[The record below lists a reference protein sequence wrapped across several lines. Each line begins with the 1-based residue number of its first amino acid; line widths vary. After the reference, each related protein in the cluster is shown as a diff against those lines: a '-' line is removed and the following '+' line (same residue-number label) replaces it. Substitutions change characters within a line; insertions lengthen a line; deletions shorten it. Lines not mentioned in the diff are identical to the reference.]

1 MLSVVSVRGG
11 AWPQQ
16 PLPVTRPPVVSAIK
30 PSATLDVG
38 SAQAAGASA
47 EPALEG
53 ALLARPVSLSTLPPV
68 DPAQQSEQADM
79 YRNAA
84 APERN
89 GLPPAEALA
98 QPSRG
103 QPQDAAAPDAIAE
116 ANGQQPAY
124 PGQLPKPR
132 QTPQEKAEQERIDNF
147 LSNLWQASRTVVD
160 TWQSVASVAAQA
172 ATEQASAIRR
182 SEDGADSGEVADTTG
197 TTDAQQAGAAATGRT
212 LVTDRKAALPAMLA
226 GASDKPAPLADL
238 GAAAR
243 DAVIRSAAESYTKTQ
258 QWPDTDPPLP
268 GTTLNAAI

>member
-89 GLPPAEALA
+89 GLLPAEALA
-98 QPSRG
+98 QPPRG
-103 QPQDAAAPDAIAE
+103 QPQDAATPDAIAE

-182 SEDGADSGEVADTTG
+182 SEDGADTTG

-212 LVTDRKAALPAMLA
+212 LVTDREAALPAMLA

-243 DAVIRSAAESYTKTQ
+243 DAVIRSATESYTKTQ
-258 QWPDTDPPLP
+258 RWPDTEPPPP

>member
-89 GLPPAEALA
+89 GLLPAEALA
-98 QPSRG
+98 QPPRG
-103 QPQDAAAPDAIAE
+103 QPQDTATPDAIAE

-124 PGQLPKPR
+124 PGRLPRPR
-132 QTPQEKAEQERIDNF
+132 QMPQEKAEQERIDTF
-147 LSNLWQASRTVVD
+147 LSNVWQASRTVVD

-172 ATEQASAIRR
+172 PAEQASAIRR

-243 DAVIRSAAESYTKTQ
+243 DAVIRSATESYTKTQ
-258 QWPDTDPPLP
+258 RWPDTEPPPP

>member
-89 GLPPAEALA
+89 GLLPAEALA
-98 QPSRG
+98 QPPRG
-103 QPQDAAAPDAIAE
+103 QPQDAATPDAIAE

-160 TWQSVASVAAQA
+160 TWQSMSPALAQRAADEATAS
-172 ATEQASAIRR
+172 RR

-243 DAVIRSAAESYTKTQ
+243 DAVIRSATESYTKTQ
-258 QWPDTDPPLP
+258 RWPDTEPPPP

>member
-89 GLPPAEALA
+89 GLLPAEALA
-98 QPSRG
+98 QPPRG
-103 QPQDAAAPDAIAE
+103 QPQDAATPDAIAE

-243 DAVIRSAAESYTKTQ
+243 DAVVRSATESYARTQ
-258 QWPDTDPPLP
+258 RWPAVEPPPP
-268 GTTLNAAI
+268 GTRFSAAI

>member
-89 GLPPAEALA
+89 GLLPAEALA
-98 QPSRG
+98 QPPRG
-103 QPQDAAAPDAIAE
+103 QPQDAATPDAIAE

-197 TTDAQQAGAAATGRT
+197 TTDAQQAGAAATDRT

-243 DAVIRSAAESYTKTQ
+243 DAVIRSATESYTKTQ
-258 QWPDTDPPLP
+258 RWPDTEPPPP

>member
-30 PSATLDVG
+30 PSATLDAG
-38 SAQAAGASA
+38 SARAAGAGA

-53 ALLARPVSLSTLPPV
+53 AWLTRPAAFSTLPPV
-68 DPAQQSEQADM
+68 DPTQQSERALL

-84 APERN
+84 VPEKS
-89 GLPPAEALA
+89 GVPPADALA
-98 QPSRG
+98 QQHG
-103 QPQDAAAPDAIAE
+103 QPPAASRDAATPAE
-116 ANGQQPAY
+116 GQRQAY
-124 PGQLPKPR
+124 PGQLPKPH

-160 TWQSVASVAAQA
+160 TWQSMSPALAQRAADEATAS
-172 ATEQASAIRR
+172 RR
-182 SEDGADSGEVADTTG
+182 SEDGADSAEVTD
-197 TTDAQQAGAAATGRT
+197 TTDAQPAGAAAPGRAPAT
-212 LVTDRKAALPAMLA
+212 ERKATLPAVLA

-243 DAVIRSAAESYTKTQ
+243 DAVVRSATESYARTQ
-258 QWPDTDPPLP
+258 RWPAVEPPPP
-268 GTTLNAAI
+268 GTRFSAAI